1 MNIKI
6 KNIDIDPAK
15 IREARGLGSSHAAQI
30 KIATQFVRLADP
42 YVPKSAGAGA
52 HMKSQYKIAP
62 DGSYVKWPGPYAH
75 YQYIGLVMVGHAPK
89 QYTNRPLN
97 YHEGPTRGKEWDK
110 RMMADKKSDL
120 IKAAAA
126 AVGGKAK

>member
-15 IREARGLGSSHAAQI
+15 IRESRGLGNSHAAQI

-42 YVPKSAGAGA
+42 YVPKSAGAA
-52 HMKSQYKIAP
+52 PHMKSQYKIAP
-62 DGSYVKWPGPYAH
+62 DGSYVKYPGPYAH
-75 YQYIGLVMVGHAPK
+75 YQYVGLVMVGPAPK
-89 QYTNRPLN
+89 VYTNRPLK

-126 AVGGKAK
+126 AVGGKPK